1 MDYNVDTR
9 LLQEL
14 NQLKLLKIKIIN
26 PGSLLI
32 TLINDRYFHLGSKKK
47 DCLFRQSLYNFYL
60 SVLTKKLSIQED
72 QLFLLNIHTHYHT
85 RKQPLQKYQ
94 LKQYQL

>member
-1 MDYNVDTR
+1 MIIYCPLKFMDYNVDTR

-32 TLINDRYFHLGSKKK
+32 TLIN
-47 DCLFRQSLYNFYL
+47 
-60 SVLTKKLSIQED
+60 
-72 QLFLLNIHTHYHT
+72 
-85 RKQPLQKYQ
+85 
-94 LKQYQL
+94 